1 MDHNRTVLLA
11 VCAGVLKLEAL
22 GQLHIQLDGA
32 ALPGTTD
39 GIRQM
44 EVQLGAVECAVAL
57 VDNVVLANLGDG
69 LCKGLFRKLPVL
81 QFAHVILRHGGQL
94 DLIGQTEG
102 GVNLIEQTND
112 VLDLVLHLI
121 PGHEDVGI
129 ILREAAHAEQ
139 AVQRTG
145 QLVTVYQTQ
154 LADTQRQLLVGVRLS
169 LVNQHA
175 ARAVHRLDCVILVVD
190 DGGVHVLL
198 VVIPVTGTLPQLAVE
213 DHRGGNLNVAV
224 ALVYLAPV
232 VDQGVLEGH
241 AVRQEERKARAF
253 LGQHE
258 QAELLA
264 QLAVIA
270 LLRLFQHVEV
280 LVEFVLLRE
289 CGAVNTLQHLLGGIA
304 APVSAGNVHQLDA
317 VALYAAGG
325 VQMRTCAQVSEL
337 ALLVEGNGSV
347 FRQIVN
353 QLYLVR
359 LLALFHELDGLCA
372 RQLEALELLLLL
384 ADLAHLCLESIEV
397 LLREGE
403 RRIKIV
409 VEAVVDGGADGQ
421 LDLRIQAFYCLR
433 ENMRYRVTVGVAV
446 FLVLKRVLVFFGH
459 FYSDLSCKI
468 ITSGVI
474 DNGEW
479 KMKVSVHGT
488 EFYNVLCA

>member
-1 MDHNRTVLLA
+1 M
-11 VCAGVLKLEAL
+11 
-22 GQLHIQLDGA
+22 
-32 ALPGTTD
+32 
-39 GIRQM
+39 
-44 EVQLGAVECAVAL
+44 
-57 VDNVVLANLGDG
+57 
-69 LCKGLFRKLPVL
+69 
-81 QFAHVILRHGGQL
+81 
-94 DLIGQTEG
+94 
-102 GVNLIEQTND
+102 
-112 VLDLVLHLI
+112 
-121 PGHEDVGI
+121 GI

-139 AVQRTG
+139 TVQCAG
-145 QLVTVYQTQ
+145 QLMTVYQTQ

-169 LVNQHA
+169 LVDQHT
-175 ARAVHRLDCVILVVD
+175 ARAVHRLDCVILVID
-190 DGGVHVLL
+190 DGGIHVLL
-198 VVIPVTGTLPQLAVE
+198 VVIPVTGALPQLAVE
-213 DHRGGNLNVAV
+213 DHRGGDLNVAV

-232 VDQGVLEGH
+232 VDQGVLEDH
-241 AVRQEERKARAF
+241 AVRQEEREAWAL

-304 APVSAGNVHQLDA
+304 APVSAGDVHQLDA

-325 VQMRTCAQVSEL
+325 VQMRACAQVGEL

-384 ADLAHLCLESIEV
+384 ADFAHLCLESIEV

-409 VEAVVDGGADGQ
+409 VEAVVDGRADGQ
-421 LDLRIQAFYCLR
+421 LHLRIQAFYCLR
-433 ENMRYRVTVGVAV
+433 ENVRYRVTVGVAV

-488 EFYNVLCA
+488 EFYDAFCA